1 MLLIAAEV
9 GNANA
14 VRKLINAQ
22 ADINHKNA
30 EGKYFQI
37 IK

>member
-9 GNANA
+9 GNSNA

-22 ADINHKNA
+22 ADINYKNA
-30 EGKYFQI
+30 EGKYF
-37 IK
+37 KS